1 LVQELLFPVCG
12 FGLTG
17 FAKESSNNY
26 RVLLENLPLIRT
38 QPQFQ
43 QPRRFTMRTFSKLPA
58 FMAAVGL
65 TVLAGCHV
73 TDDDVT
79 VGEAI
84 DDTVINGKVEAALID
99 DEELSALDINV
110 DVREGVVQL
119 SGFVDDRSDISRAT
133 DVASTVEGVRSV
145 RNDLVLK

>member
-1 LVQELLFPVCG
+1 
-12 FGLTG
+12 
-17 FAKESSNNY
+17 
-26 RVLLENLPLIRT
+26 
-38 QPQFQ
+38 
-43 QPRRFTMRTFSKLPA
+43 MRTFSK
-58 FMAAVGL
+58 FMAVAGL
-65 TVLAGCHV
+65 TVLAAGCHV

-84 DDTVINGKVEAALID
+84 DDTVIAGKVEAALVD
-99 DEELSALDINV
+99 DEELSALDINI

-133 DVASTVEGVRSV
+133 DVTSTIEGVRSV